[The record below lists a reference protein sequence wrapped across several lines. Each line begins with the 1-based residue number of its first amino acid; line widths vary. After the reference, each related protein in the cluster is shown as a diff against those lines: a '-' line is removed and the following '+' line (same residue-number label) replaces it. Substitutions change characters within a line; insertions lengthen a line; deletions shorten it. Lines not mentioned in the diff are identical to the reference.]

1 MPPFDPAI
9 HLDFTP
15 PTKRHSFTS
24 LNLPKPATAPD
35 MCFTEPFQ
43 LFSKEGIRMIRRD
56 LLRKEV
62 LDKHLRAW
70 ERAPGYIGGAEE
82 TAKWITSMWYHP
94 TVTACISEA
103 FGLPLKILGRKGEV
117 GYVNVQLSPEG
128 RAGVYKLGEVPSL
141 PLSSASFLP
150 ESQDDASMID
160 SWHKDSTQIVVV
172 VMLSD
177 CSTMAGG
184 ETAIRTGTGEVLK
197 ARGTKA
203 GSAVVM
209 QGCHTPHAA
218 LRSWN
223 SMERISMVTSY
234 GFADA
239 ERDDSGTSLRSI
251 SPKNHDI
258 EGTRGHFLEW
268 KLERLR
274 ERVGKME
281 DDVKGKRAKGGSGD
295 VSKEEIESWVREQIT
310 FLKQMSWELSER
322 YPKYLYKDVPEGA
335 LREYLS
341 DI

>member
-1 MPPFDPAI
+1 
-9 HLDFTP
+9 
-15 PTKRHSFTS
+15 
-24 LNLPKPATAPD
+24 
-35 MCFTEPFQ
+35 
-43 LFSKEGIRMIRRD
+43 
-56 LLRKEV
+56 
-62 LDKHLRAW
+62 
-70 ERAPGYIGGAEE
+70 
-82 TAKWITSMWYHP
+82 MWYHP